1 MCWLSFAYVNDRTLY
16 NCVSLG
22 LISHKNLEG
31 CQMSDETKHDYIQR
45 VNAIIDFIDAN
56 LDTDLSLET
65 LSEMAAFSPF
75 HFHRIFLEITG
86 ETPNAFISRKR
97 VEKIA
102 SILLVGTNESLNDL
116 AYTYG
121 FSCGNSFSRAF
132 KKYYGVAPSE
142 CRGKFSKI
150 GVEVLTYEK
159 YICLI
164 NEIKNKENGI

>member
-1 MCWLSFAYVNDRTLY
+1 MLN
-16 NCVSLG
+16 
-22 LISHKNLEG
+22 
-31 CQMSDETKHDYIQR
+31 ETKHDYIQR

-56 LDTDLSLET
+56 LNTDLSLES

-86 ETPNAFISRKR
+86 ETPNTFITRKR

-102 SILLVGTNESLNDL
+102 SILLVGTDEPLNDL
-116 AYTYG
+116 AYRYG

-132 KKYYGVAPSE
+132 RKFYGVTPSQY
-142 CRGKFSKI
+142 RDKFSKI

-159 YICLI
+159 YIWRI
-164 NEIKNKENGI
+164 NEIKNKKNGI